1 MAYANQ
7 SPSSG
12 RQQGRQQSSELGKTP
27 STSAQQ
33 GAHGNQRSG
42 QQTAWQSPG
51 KEPQSSGTVQPHHGA
66 WPSASSYFG
75 ALGGPFSMMRRISED
90 MDHLFE
96 SFGFGLSRFPTAFGP
111 ADLAGLGAGE
121 GTAPLWTP
129 HIEVYERDGK
139 LVINADLPGVKKE
152 DVHAEITADAVTI
165 RGQRKQEKTSSEGGL
180 YRSERS
186 YGAFYRTIPLPEG
199 VDAESASASFRD
211 GVLQIEMDAPQRP
224 ARGRTL
230 HIGDS
235 GSNATTLRA
244 TSGNESQQTD
254 SGSQQQ
260 R

>member
-1 MAYANQ
+1 MANSNQ

-12 RQQGRQQSSELGKTP
+12 RQQGRQQSSELGKT
-27 STSAQQ
+27 SSASAQQ
-33 GAHGNQRSG
+33 GAQGGQRSG
-42 QQTAWQSPG
+42 QQAAWQSPSTA
-51 KEPQSSGTVQPHHGA
+51 PQSSGAGQPRHGA
-66 WPSASSYFG
+66 WPTAGSYFG

-90 MDHLFE
+90 MDNLFE
-96 SFGFGLSRFPTAFGP
+96 SFGFGRSRYPTGFDR
-111 ADLAGLGAGE
+111 ADLAGMEAGE
-121 GTAPLWTP
+121 ASLWTP

-152 DVHAEITADAVTI
+152 NVHAEITTDAVTI
-165 RGQRKQEKTSSEGGL
+165 RGQRKQEKTSSEGGM

-186 YGAFYRTIPLPEG
+186 YGSFYRTIPLPEG

-211 GVLQIEMDAPQRP
+211 GVLQIEMNAPQRL

-230 HIGDS
+230 HIDDG
-235 GSNATTLRA
+235 GSNPTPLRA
-244 TSGNESQQTD
+244 TSSNESQQTG

>member
-1 MAYANQ
+1 MANANQ

-33 GAHGNQRSG
+33 GAQGNQRSG

-66 WPSASSYFG
+66 WPTASSYFG
-75 ALGGPFSMMRRISED
+75 ALDGPLSMMRRISED

-96 SFGFGLSRFPTAFGP
+96 SFGFGRSRFPTAFGQ

-121 GTAPLWTP
+121 GTAALWTP

-139 LVINADLPGVKKE
+139 LVVNAELPGVKKE
-152 DVHAEITADAVTI
+152 DVHAEITPDAVTI
-165 RGQRKQEKTSSEGGL
+165 RGQRKQEKTSSEGAL

-199 VDAESASASFRD
+199 VNAESASASFRD

-224 ARGRTL
+224 VRGRTL

-235 GSNATTLRA
+235 ASNATTLRA
-244 TSGNESQQTD
+244 PSGNESQQTG